1 MSPSTTS
8 KLNFIGK
15 VIGYGFMTSIV
26 GYSASIL
33 LATPNNKIIKLNY
46 FQYCYRKNKSL
57 NLLLPYTCSV

>member
-26 GYSASIL
+26 GYSASIFIL
-33 LATPNNKIIKLNY
+33 LANPNNKIIKL
-46 FQYCYRKNKSL
+46 KEK
-57 NLLLPYTCSV
+57 